1 MPDVNQNEGPEPSI
15 DRFEAYEDLFDPL
28 RTDRQARRRLK
39 PRVVQKHEK
48 PRSEILAELGEVT
61 GQGAE
66 FQTAYH
72 PSRHEEGWLLG
83 SVRSFFD
90 EAWIVD
96 VLARVRGGK
105 EASVYRCQA
114 HPRTELDLL
123 AAKVYRPHMFRS
135 LRNDA
140 MYREGREVL
149 AGDGKVVKKTDD
161 RVMRALGK
169 KTSFGLQVAH
179 TSWLMHE
186 YTTMRRLYDAGGA
199 VPRPIAATDNAILM
213 EYVGDAQRAA
223 PMLSEVALGPRE
235 ARELWE
241 VVLRNMHLLLQ
252 QGLVH
257 GDLSAYNI
265 LWWQGEIAIIDFP
278 QVTAIEGNQSARGI
292 LERDVRRVCEYFR
305 GQGVERDPEALT
317 AELWSQYAPPSVRE
331 PLVAGEMTW

>member
-1 MPDVNQNEGPEPSI
+1 MSDENLNEGSEPSV
-15 DRFEAYEDLFDPL
+15 DAFEAYEDLFDPL
-28 RTDRQARRRLK
+28 RTDRRARRRLK
-39 PRVVQKHEK
+39 PRVVHKHEK

-61 GQGAE
+61 GQDTE
-66 FQTAYH
+66 FQPTYH

-83 SVRSFFD
+83 SLRSFFE

-96 VLARVRGGK
+96 VLGRVRGGK

-114 HPRTELDLL
+114 HPRTELALL

-169 KTSFGLQVAH
+169 KTAFGLQVAH

-186 YTTMRRLYDAGGA
+186 YVAMRRLHEAGGA
-199 VPRPIAATDNAILM
+199 LPRPIAATDNAILM
-213 EYVGDAQRAA
+213 EYLGDAHRAA

-235 ARELWE
+235 ARALFE
-241 VVLRNMHLLLQ
+241 VVVRNVHLLLR

-265 LWWQGEIAIIDFP
+265 LYWQGEIALIDFP
-278 QVTAIEGNQSARGI
+278 QVAAIEGNPNARGI
-292 LERDVRRVCEYFR
+292 LERDVRRVCQYFD
-305 GQGVERDPEALT
+305 GQGVDCDPETLAE
-317 AELWSQYAPPSVRE
+317 ELWTQYAPPGALE
-331 PLVAGEMTW
+331 PIVTDETW